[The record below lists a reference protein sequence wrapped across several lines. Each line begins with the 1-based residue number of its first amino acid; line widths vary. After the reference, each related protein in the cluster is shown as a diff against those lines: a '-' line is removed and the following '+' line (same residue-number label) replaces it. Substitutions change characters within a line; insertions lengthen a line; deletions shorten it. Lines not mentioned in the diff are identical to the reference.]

1 MSSDNEVEVL
11 VLWEALLKRSPVY
24 EPAYDIFCGKA
35 HKSPPIDKK
44 HTMLLNIV
52 SRLQEEYFLRG
63 TRQAEDFQLLKKQCY
78 ARWTS
83 ASNRSR
89 VWTMPYTAKKLA
101 LLLVLCDQV
110 DSEKK
115 VRASSC
121 VGEAS
126 PMNDLKQAF

>member
-1 MSSDNEVEVL
+1 MSSDDEVEVL
-11 VLWEALLKRSPVY
+11 VSWKALLKQSPVY

-44 HTMLLNIV
+44 CTMLLNIV
-52 SRLQEEYFLRG
+52 SRPLEEYFLRG

-83 ASNRSR
+83 ASNRSQ
-89 VWTMPYTAKKLA
+89 VWTMPYMAKKLA

-115 VRASSC
+115 VQASSH
-121 VGEAS
+121 VGKVS
-126 PMNDLKQAF
+126 PMNNLKRAF